1 MVGKTTDGKNF
12 TAEEGVDYTPVT
24 HSGMQTLNGLQAT
37 AYCRIRYIGND
48 FQRAQRQR
56 TVIAAVMEKAKK
68 ADIAKLNKVANGV
81 MGNVATSLDLDE
93 ILERI
98 PELKDYSIVAND
110 GFPFEKYRTTG
121 TVGSKGSCVIP
132 QDLEKNVVELHKF
145 LFDEDNYQV
154 SSEVKE
160 YSAKVSSDTGKYAN
174 TEAEGYE

>member
-1 MVGKTTDGKNF
+1 
-12 TAEEGVDYTPVT
+12 
-24 HSGMQTLNGLQAT
+24 MQTLNGLQAT

-110 GFPFEKYRTTG
+110 GFPFEKYDGQLGLVQQYLFEYQRYLTKKG
-121 TVGSKGSCVIP
+121 GSRSW
-132 QDLEKNVVELHKF
+132 N
-145 LFDEDNYQV
+145 
-154 SSEVKE
+154 
-160 YSAKVSSDTGKYAN
+160 
-174 TEAEGYE
+174 